1 MIKKVI
7 FMLALS
13 MFCMDIMAQPRPTI
27 PATSYATQG
36 VHGEG
41 DNRQGAPVTPATL
54 LLLGLGGAVTGTMV
68 YRNTKKN

>member
-13 MFCMDIMAQPRPTI
+13 MFCMGIMAQPRPGI
-27 PATSYATQG
+27 LAKNHATQG

>member
-1 MIKKVI
+1 MKKVI

-13 MFCMDIMAQPRPTI
+13 MFCMDIMAQPQPGI
-27 PATSYATQG
+27 EPENYATQG

-41 DNRQGAPVTPATL
+41 ENQKGAPVTPATL